1 MCVQRSVLPAR
12 TVSPVRAV
20 PLLRVGTSFSESL
33 PTLLAW
39 SSELRHAQAASA
51 SRARELA
58 VHGTVLG
65 PPTTHSRGQPNL
77 HWRRQIPVSSF
88 SPSRSDGAF
97 RIPLLV
103 AFLSEAFVA
112 LARQCQ
118 YLLSDSKRNCLQ
130 SHLFT
135 GILQLY
141 DRERDESAD
150 DLWEDVRLLIPS
162 ESRRRNIF
170 SSESWFAQV
179 HSILCHVFW
188 CCTHNQNWRQ
198 SLCQLG
204 KACCV
209 KLATEPLSTW
219 QGLQC

>member
-1 MCVQRSVLPAR
+1 MAALVIISICCTFWGQVEIFLTNLASEFLWIQNFTRKTSLFAALGFI
-12 TVSPVRAV
+12 TLVRIGYMHNV
-20 PLLRVGTSFSESL
+20 PS
-33 PTLLAW
+33 
-39 SSELRHAQAASA
+39 
-51 SRARELA
+51 
-58 VHGTVLG
+58 
-65 PPTTHSRGQPNL
+65 
-77 HWRRQIPVSSF
+77 
-88 SPSRSDGAF
+88 
-97 RIPLLV
+97 
-103 AFLSEAFVA
+103 